1 MQIQI
6 IYDNT
11 IFQKDLCSDWGFAAF
26 IEAHG
31 RRILFDAGADGEI
44 LLENMAQMEIDPA
57 SIDTV
62 FISHHH
68 FDHTGGLATFL
79 AQNNKVAVYVPASL
93 RGVRNAARVIH
104 VEEAVHLGEGL
115 DSTGELMNIE
125 QSLIVAT
132 PLGSVL
138 VVGCSHPGVK
148 AIMDAAAPYGNIHAI
163 VGGLHGFREF
173 VLLSDVRFICP
184 THCTRHV
191 AALKKRF
198 PEKYIEG
205 GAGRKIEFESFDR
218 ETV

>member
-1 MQIQI
+1 MRIHI
-6 IYDNT
+6 IYDNPV
-11 IFQKDLCSDWGFAAF
+11 FQKGLCSDWGFAAVV
-26 IEAHG
+26 EAHG
-31 RRILFDAGADGEI
+31 RRILFDAGSDGDI
-44 LLENMAQMEIDPA
+44 LLHNMSKMKIDPA

-79 AQNNKVAVYVPASL
+79 AQNNKVTVYVPASL

-104 VEEAVHLGEGL
+104 VDEAVHLGEGL

-138 VVGCSHPGVK
+138 LVGCSHPGVK

-173 VLLSDVRFICP
+173 ELLSDVRYICP
-184 THCTRHV
+184 THCTQKI
-191 AALKKRF
+191 AALRKRF
-198 PEKYIEG
+198 PAKYIAG
-205 GAGRKIEFESFDR
+205 GAGRTIEFED
-218 ETV
+218 